1 MNATPADPEDNE
13 LLERFRAGDESAF
26 DLLFLR
32 HRDGLTRY
40 AARLLGDPE
49 EARDVCVDAFL
60 RVVDGRF
67 AHGRSLRALLYTTT
81 HRLCIDR
88 LRRRTRWVRVR
99 RLFGAAPRTSITPEE
114 RVTDGEDR
122 DRLADAIER
131 LPTKHKA
138 AIGLVY
144 DEGLTT
150 EDAAAILDITPTQLR
165 SRLAYARRLIR
176 DHVQQEEAP

>member
-1 MNATPADPEDNE
+1 MGTTGYVEHVAIHVAAFEPHLTFFREVLGMDVRDRTGPDPEQIW
-13 LLERFRAGDESAF
+13 LYGGIQLIC
-26 DLLFLR
+26 
-32 HRDGLTRY
+32 
-40 AARLLGDPE
+40 DPGF
-49 EARDVCVDAFL
+49 VP
-60 RVVDGRF
+60 VDGRF

>member
-99 RLFGAAPRTSITPEE
+99 RLFGAAS
-114 RVTDGEDR
+114 
-122 DRLADAIER
+122 
-131 LPTKHKA
+131 
-138 AIGLVY
+138 
-144 DEGLTT
+144 
-150 EDAAAILDITPTQLR
+150 
-165 SRLAYARRLIR
+165 SNS
-176 DHVQQEEAP
+176 